1 MKSSFFCGFLSG
13 SSSLQINAVIY
24 FNFTLISTS
33 CLALHKC
40 ILVSL
45 TAHLDK
51 EHVCL
56 RDSFAY
62 LVILPKGKAMFGFEC
77 QNLYF

>member
-1 MKSSFFCGFLSG
+1 MKSSFFHGFLSS

-33 CLALHKC
+33 CLALHK
-40 ILVSL
+40 V
-45 TAHLDK
+45 DK
-51 EHVCL
+51 EDVYI

-62 LVILPKGKAMFGFEC
+62 LVILPKVKAMFDSDW